1 MSKINEHNISRA
13 AILSNVIYNVN
24 ETEEWSNENKWHKTT
39 FWSKR
44 ISLKRNLIGNDGV
57 IKVGHTIED
66 QTLYLA
72 YSGTQDIEFWL
83 YNADTDVRYFNGIG
97 LHDGFLSLA
106 EEVETVLVK
115 DNYIFNLIKDN
126 SIKKVVHCGHSA
138 GGAVAG
144 IMAIKFFEAD
154 AYYGEGLAC
163 DQVIV
168 DFGSPRYLKDGQP
181 IDIFP
186 CERLR
191 FQEIYD
197 IVPCT
202 PLTWRGPLP
211 GFEHFGLVRYIA
223 PHFEL
228 LDHLPWYRPIMFIK
242 KYFGSLWLGKS
253 LSAVVNHH
261 SVDGYTAT
269 VVINHSLKDVL

>member
-13 AILSNVIYNVN
+13 AILSNVIYRAK
-24 ETEEWSNENKWHKTT
+24 ETEQWSNENQWHNNA
-39 FWSKR
+39 FWAKG
-44 ISLKRNLIGNDGV
+44 ISLKRNLIGDDGT
-57 IKVGHTIED
+57 IKVGYTVED
-66 QTLYLA
+66 QTLYLT

-83 YNADTDVRYFNGIG
+83 YNADTDVRHLHGIG
-97 LHDGFLSLA
+97 LHEGFLRLA

-115 DNYIFNLIKDN
+115 DSYIFDIINNNNIT
-126 SIKKVVHCGHSA
+126 KVVHCGHSA

-144 IMAIKFFEAD
+144 IMALKFFEAD
-154 AYYGEGLAC
+154 AYYGPGLAC
-163 DQVIV
+163 DHVII
-168 DFGSPRYLKDGQP
+168 DFGSPRYLKDDQP

-211 GFEHFGLVRYIA
+211 GFEHFGSVRYTA
-223 PHFEL
+223 PDFKL
-228 LDHLPWYRPIMFIK
+228 LTKLPWYRPLMFIK

-253 LSAVVNHH
+253 VSEATSHH
-261 SVDGYTAT
+261 SIDGYAST
-269 VVINHSLKDVL
+269 VVVNHSLKDIL

>member
-13 AILSNVIYNVN
+13 AILSNIIYSAK
-24 ETEEWSNENKWHKTT
+24 ETEQWSIENQWHNNA
-39 FWSKR
+39 FWTKG
-44 ISLKRNLIGNDGV
+44 ISLKRNLIGDDGT
-57 IKVGHTIED
+57 IKVGYTVED
-66 QTLYLA
+66 QVLYLT

-83 YNADTDVRYFNGIG
+83 YNADTDVRYLNGIG
-97 LHDGFLSLA
+97 LHEGFLRLT

-115 DNYIFNLIKDN
+115 DNYIFDIIKNN

-144 IMAIKFFEAD
+144 IMAFKFFETD
-154 AYYGEGLAC
+154 AYCGQGLAC
-163 DQVIV
+163 DHVII
-168 DFGSPRYLKDGQP
+168 DFGSPRYLKDDQP

-211 GFEHFGLVRYIA
+211 GFEHFGSVRYIA
-223 PHFEL
+223 PGFKVL
-228 LDHLPWYRPIMFIK
+228 TKLPWYRPLMFIK
-242 KYFGSLWLGKS
+242 KYFGSLCLGSPVSK
-253 LSAVVNHH
+253 ATGHH
-261 SVDGYTAT
+261 SIDGYVAT
-269 VVINHSLKDVL
+269 VVINHSLKGIL

>member
-1 MSKINEHNISRA
+1 MSKINENNIYRA
-13 AILSNVIYNVN
+13 AILSNIIYGVK
-24 ETEEWSNENKWHKTT
+24 ETENWSSENNWENTLWTKG
-39 FWSKR
+39 
-44 ISLKRNLIGNDGV
+44 ISLKRNLIGDDGA
-57 IKVGHTIED
+57 IKVGYTIED
-66 QTLYLA
+66 QTLYLT

-83 YNADTDVRYFNGIG
+83 YNADTDVRHLYGIG
-97 LHDGFLSLA
+97 LHEGFLRLA

-115 DNYIFNLIKDN
+115 DNYIFDIIKN
-126 SIKKVVHCGHSA
+126 NNITKVVHCGHSA

-144 IMAIKFFEAD
+144 IMAFKFFEAD
-154 AYYGEGLAC
+154 AYYGQGLAC
-163 DQVIV
+163 DHVIV

-211 GFEHFGLVRYIA
+211 GFEHFGSVMYIA
-223 PHFEL
+223 PNFKL
-228 LDHLPWYRPIMFIK
+228 LDRPPWYRPIMFIK
-242 KYFGSLWLGKS
+242 KYFGSLWVGRPV
-253 LSAVVNHH
+253 SAVVNHH
-261 SVDGYTAT
+261 AMDGYVST
-269 VVINHSLKDVL
+269 VVVNHSLKDIL